1 MSATDAVEYTPLA
14 EPAQIVSRT
23 SSETAVAALV
33 SLAPT
38 TLEVVTPEQAAIAWI
53 DHLRKGGAPPAG
65 DALADLLHSLVA
77 SRVPRPPTSMTSP
90 AGPPGVRMVLVDT
103 APKFPHMIDTQ
114 NGLLSL
120 DEGIWTQCKTKMT
133 HICVRLVNAQGESVQ
148 GTSVQPEGLR
158 LRLTLHKVSDFE
170 EELDDDCNPRE
181 SEGLF
186 RGRAS
191 GVFEPEVLLT
201 EGRHEFRF
209 QVLLLSSDIG
219 GARMFVKVA
228 PVDSSL
234 ASNTNFVVRSR
245 SFISRARMPDDFYV
259 NRAKRSR
266 AAAHL
271 LSMAKDL
278 ADAEAF
284 DAEANVAEADSSEAL
299 PPNQRQ
305 RVA

>member
-1 MSATDAVEYTPLA
+1 MSGTDAVEYTPLA

-38 TLEVVTPEQAAIAWI
+38 TLEVVTPEQAALAWI
-53 DHLRKGGAPPAG
+53 DHLRNGGAPPAG

-77 SRVPRPPTSMTSP
+77 SRVPRPPASMTSP
-90 AGPPGVRMVLVDT
+90 VGPPGVRMVLVDT

-114 NGLLSL
+114 NGLLPPE
-120 DEGIWTQCKTKMT
+120 EGTWTQCKTKMT
-133 HICVRLVNAQGESVQ
+133 HICVRLVDSQGAPVQ

-191 GVFEPEVLLT
+191 GAFEPEVLLT

-228 PVDSSL
+228 PVDSLL
-234 ASNTNFVVRSR
+234 ASNTNLVVRSR
-245 SFISRARMPDDFYV
+245 SFISRARMPDEFCV

-271 LSMAKDL
+271 LSMAMEL
-278 ADAEAF
+278 AEEETSAAEAG
-284 DAEANVAEADSSEAL
+284 AEAGPSDAS
-299 PPNQRQ
+299 P
-305 RVA
+305 